1 MEGNVISVALIG
13 AGYAAFL
20 HGNAYRSAGGVP
32 FRLKTVVDTDLTKAE
47 KIRDEYGF
55 EAACASYSEVLDDP
69 EIDVVDLVTPPF
81 LHKEMIEAALAA
93 GKHVIC
99 EKPLIGYFGRPGDP
113 APIGDKVPKEDMYHA
128 VMGELDSLRTTVA
141 NSKGHFYYAENHI
154 YAPAVRKMADI
165 IRRKKSKI
173 LSIKATT
180 SLKGSSSPLAGS
192 WAATGGGCWARNGIH
207 PLTAVL
213 WLKQQEAQ
221 ARGETIYPTQVLAD
235 MGRTTESLG
244 TEEHAYI
251 AAHPI
256 DVEDNSV
263 VVVTFSDGT
272 KAMLYTSDT
281 ALGGTRNLIDVYCN
295 DNALECRLTDTDLLN
310 TYLSDERGLDGFYLA
325 EMLPSMTGWNRAF
338 VADDVLRGHAGEL
351 KSFLQ
356 AIAEDR
362 DADSS
367 FDLAYDTI
375 RILYAAY
382 WSAEIHAAVS
392 LACPLVGDTSVPDV
406 CAC

>member
-1 MEGNVISVALIG
+1 MDSKVISVALIG

-20 HGNAYRSAGGVP
+20 HGNAYRSTGGVP
-32 FRLKTVVDTDLTKAE
+32 FRLKTVVDTELAKAE
-47 KIRDEYGF
+47 KIRDDYGF
-55 EAACASYSEVLDDP
+55 EATSASYDAVLADP

-81 LHKEMIEAALAA
+81 LHKEMIEKALAA

-113 APIGDKVPKEDMYHA
+113 APIGDKVSKEVMYRA
-128 VMGELDSLRTTVA
+128 VMEELEQLRSAVES
-141 NSKGHFYYAENHI
+141 SKSRFYYAENHV

-207 PLTAVL
+207 PLSAVL
-213 WLKQQEAQ
+213 WLKQQEAR
-221 ARGETIYPTQVLAD
+221 ARGEDIYPVQVFAD
-235 MGRTTESLG
+235 MGRTTQKLTE
-244 TEEHAYI
+244 EEHAYI
-251 AAHPI
+251 AAHPV

-310 TYLSDERGLDGFYLA
+310 TYLLDEKGLDDFYLA
-325 EMLPSMTGWNRAF
+325 EMLPTMTGWNRAF

-351 KSFLQ
+351 QDFLH

-362 DADSS
+362 EADGS

-375 RILYAAY
+375 KILYAAY
-382 WSAEIHAAVS
+382 WSAEVHRAVS
-392 LACPLVGDTSVPDV
+392 LTGGAMESAV
-406 CAC
+406 